1 MTITELA
8 ARFPKWEISDG
19 PGGGW
24 YAVRRVLISPS
35 SRSSS
40 ALSNVRCGNT
50 LDELA
55 RHLAEEAQ
63 LEARISTWPPKS
75 AD

>member
-1 MTITELA
+1 MTLTELT

-19 PGGGW
+19 AGGGW
-24 YAVRRVLISPS
+24 YAVRRALISPS
-35 SRSSS
+35 SRGSS

-55 RHLAEEAQ
+55 RHLEEEAQ
-63 LEARISTWPPKS
+63 LEAHTTTRPPKVH
-75 AD
+75 D